1 MHICRE
7 YGLALSA
14 LVIRNSFRQEASSHD
29 GRIDY
34 EEFETLLQNLR
45 DGIISPDSNNNTNNN
60 NSNTNNNV
68 SPKSNCVTKNN
79 ENHYEG
85 KEINTA
91 RLMMTMPAENH
102 ATSRDGVQYFPNL
115 DFDTSRIKQE
125 NELNFREAT
134 VPVLR
139 LLKRSA
145 ENNEQQSNNNSTAQ
159 NRAQKFPELDFNP
172 PNI

>member
-1 MHICRE
+1 VHICRE

-45 DGIISPDSNNNTNNN
+45 DGIILPDSNNNSTTNND
-60 NSNTNNNV
+60 V
-68 SPKSNCVTKNN
+68 SPKSGYWVTKNN
-79 ENHYEG
+79 GNHYEG
-85 KEINTA
+85 KEINRA
-91 RLMMTMPAENH
+91 RLMMTMPAEKQ
-102 ATSRDGVQYFPNL
+102 ATSKDGVQYFPNL
-115 DFDTSRIKQE
+115 DFDANNGIKRE

-139 LLKRSA
+139 LLERSA
-145 ENNEQQSNNNSTAQ
+145 ENNENSNSTAQ
-159 NRAQKFPELDFNP
+159 NRTQKFPELDFNP